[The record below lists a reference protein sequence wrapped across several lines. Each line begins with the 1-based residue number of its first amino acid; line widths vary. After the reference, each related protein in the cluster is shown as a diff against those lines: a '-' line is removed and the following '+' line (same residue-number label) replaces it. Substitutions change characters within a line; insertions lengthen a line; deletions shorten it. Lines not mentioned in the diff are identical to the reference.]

1 VLHEKVLAEYR
12 TEATGEPDRSTAVLC
27 TNYSWHWDGQN
38 PAGNPIQIATLSH
51 SAQASLLR
59 NEFDLLAEAL
69 SSTGRP
75 LRHAV
80 GGARP
85 PPSTRLL
92 ALAFLSAP
100 DYELLLRER
109 KGAGRRLVAANGRRS
124 GAQAR
129 SAAPR
134 RTGERKRRCRST
146 MGALLDHALVG
157 ARFSSLA
164 RASARSAR
172 RP

>member
-1 VLHEKVLAEYR
+1 VLHEKVLADYR

-92 ALAFLSAP
+92 PLAFLSAH
-100 DYELLLRER
+100 YELLLRER